1 MSDNIIQKEEIVNLI
16 RNELTTVM
24 EENYNLY
31 KDYNV
36 IIAVEQEFDKHA
48 KNGLKDKNIYIVLK
62 FGAASINYGQ
72 TVLPVSF
79 TVLSEQNKCD
89 ISFKLLTDFVNK
101 YNLEINQDKTIRQ
114 VYESPSVS
122 SNFNAVYEG
131 YRSILTIS
139 AFFVISKNANF
150 FDFQYG
156 IDDENVTIIYDFN
169 SFEFGASSDFIEKVE
184 IFDSNKF
191 ENFISN
197 YYDYLTEQNTLKISV
212 TRLKVSTSFI
222 WYVINTTNSLKNVSE
237 NENIAELTDYGLKVY
252 FKNNQYREKMSNTF
266 FIKFEKSE
274 TIKTNYYD
282 IPVITS
288 SFSGDFY
295 PDTQPFYNVSNFGT
309 SAIKTGQLVVSFT
322 TFLLD
327 NIEVV
332 NDALSVA
339 LKKSCV
345 NKTFKFK
352 INFKNEALTTEDN
365 FKLINLNA
373 KQDIGDIPMISLTF
387 SL

>member
-16 RNELTTVM
+16 RSELTTVM

-156 IDDENVTIIYDFN
+156 IDDENVT
-169 SFEFGASSDFIEKVE
+169 
-184 IFDSNKF
+184 
-191 ENFISN
+191 
-197 YYDYLTEQNTLKISV
+197 T
-212 TRLKVSTSFI
+212 
-222 WYVINTTNSLKNVSE
+222 
-237 NENIAELTDYGLKVY
+237 
-252 FKNNQYREKMSNTF
+252 
-266 FIKFEKSE
+266 
-274 TIKTNYYD
+274 YYD

-295 PDTQPFYNVSNFGT
+295 PDTQPFYNASNFGT